1 MPRKSRSK
9 KTKTVEPEW
18 LSYQEIMTRYQLS
31 RPTIELLS
39 VKLLLDW
46 QPKIAD
52 GRAKYLVG
60 PDNDF
65 LLRLGCLNPP
75 SCPTYRPPFLRFLLL
90 RFFSSTNAEIID
102 ELRLR
107 GIDPG
112 RLTVENLAKMRG
124 KLTLR
129 LPEEAQPFING
140 AQPKDEKETALVR
153 AMLTLANVG
162 AGYDRPVQLDSFYFP
177 SYDVTHS
184 LMQISAT
191 GAAPNEGAPAA
202 NTLFGRPIFE
212 APVDFV
218 AFRVF
223 FADFRFMDDRS
234 SLSWYLNGLS
244 PRTRQRY
251 RSALSMGLHE
261 FLVHTQAETDLKEN
275 LRVLGVASVRQ
286 AVVQMKIGTDAS
298 ISSGTKLIAAAIRVF
313 DSLGEIVPVKK
324 ITDGGFPA
332 GSQPG
337 ANMTPKKLATYNYE
351 DRFGKPESGGGE
363 ALAK

>member
-18 LSYQEIMTRYQLS
+18 LSYQEIMARYQLS
-31 RPTIELLS
+31 RPTVELLS
-39 VKLLLDW
+39 TKLLLDW
-46 QPKIAD
+46 QPRVAD
-52 GRAKYLVG
+52 GRARYLVG

-65 LLRLGCLNPP
+65 LLRLGCLNPY

-90 RFFSSTNAEIID
+90 RFFGSTNEEII
-102 ELRLR
+102 EEMRSR

-112 RLTVENLAKMRG
+112 RLTLENLAKMRN
-124 KLTLR
+124 KLTLC
-129 LPEEAQPFING
+129 LPEDAQPFING
-140 AQPKDEKETALVR
+140 AQPRNEKETALVK
-153 AMLTLANVG
+153 AMLTLANVY

-177 SYDVTHS
+177 SFDVTYG
-184 LMQISAT
+184 LMQLSAT

-202 NTLFGRPIFE
+202 NTLYGRPIFE
-212 APVDFV
+212 APVDFI
-218 AFRVF
+218 AFRLF

-234 SLSWYLNGLS
+234 SLSWFLGGLS
-244 PRTRQRY
+244 PRTRQRFKL
-251 RSALSMGLHE
+251 ALSMGLHE
-261 FLVHTQAETDLKEN
+261 FLVHTQSETDLKEN

-313 DSLGEIVPVKK
+313 DSIGEITPVKS
-324 ITDGGFPA
+324 ITNGGSQA
-332 GSQPG
+332 GIQPG

-351 DRFGKPESGGGE
+351 DRFGKSGGGE